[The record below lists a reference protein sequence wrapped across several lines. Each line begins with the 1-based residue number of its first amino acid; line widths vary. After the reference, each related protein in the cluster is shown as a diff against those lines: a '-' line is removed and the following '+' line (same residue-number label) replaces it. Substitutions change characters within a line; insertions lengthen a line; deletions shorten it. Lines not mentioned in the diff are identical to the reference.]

1 MSVAL
6 NELKKVVRS
15 LLISVKSDAIPLR
28 QLESMYEEIEGRKIP
43 LHGHASLWTLLTS
56 MSDTV
61 YTVSACSLLLP
72 FFLYEFHNIF
82 LIKNNRKCIMANW
95 CSTQSKH
102 KTQNIFRTWWQNSGY
117 NDHGKCNFWHNSIT
131 ITIHRIFI
139 DKSYLNKIQIYSF
152 T

>member
-82 LIKNNRKCIMANW
+82 FIKNNRKCIMAN
-95 CSTQSKH
+95 
-102 KTQNIFRTWWQNSGY
+102 
-117 NDHGKCNFWHNSIT
+117 
-131 ITIHRIFI
+131 
-139 DKSYLNKIQIYSF
+139 
-152 T
+152 

>member
-43 LHGHASLWTLLTS
+43 LHGHTNLWTLLTS

-61 YTVSACSLLLP
+61 YTVSACSLLSP
-72 FFLYEFHNIF
+72 FFLHEFHNFFF
-82 LIKNNRKCIMANW
+82 LVKNNKEMHNG
-95 CSTQSKH
+95 QLMLYPVE
-102 KTQNIFRTWWQNSGY
+102 TQNTKHISDMVAEQ
-117 NDHGKCNFWHNSIT
+117 
-131 ITIHRIFI
+131 RI
-139 DKSYLNKIQIYSF
+139 QRPR
-152 T
+152 